1 MRIRPF
7 RDGNASSTLRGVV
20 ERTVREIE
28 TLESDYVLNAA
39 LVELEEYYVSKVRIE
54 PLTLC
59 SNEYYIDKQEG
70 TQIDV
75 SHDFRR
81 AGFGNGPI
89 LVKGTVLDI
98 AVPFTGDPDLWRV
111 RPSSFSI
118 SGYPPIEVRGGVVVF
133 SCEFAD
139 DAPDAERL
147 KVDIERTVESL
158 DGAVATLSK
167 DVERHNQDASRE
179 VLEALHRKLTVAK
192 AAVGAIA
199 RLGIP
204 IRRRAA
210 PEVFVVPTKRRNSPV
225 RRPSVATGNI
235 NPEPIIE
242 QEVYEHILSVLKSMS
257 LVVER
262 SPDSFAGLDEEA
274 IRMHCLIQ
282 LNGHYEG
289 LATGETFNSL
299 GRTDILIR
307 VDDRNVFI
315 AECKFWRGPKVFSD
329 TVDQL
334 LGYVSWRDTK
344 CALVIFNKQRES
356 SAVRRKM
363 HEIMEGRVEHRT
375 TREHDPN
382 GDSRYIFVK
391 PSDPGQEIQIATM
404 LFDVPQK

>member
-7 RDGNASSTLRGVV
+7 RDGSASSTLRGIV

-59 SNEYYIDKQEG
+59 SSEYYIDKQEG

-75 SHDFRR
+75 SHGFRR

-111 RPSSFSI
+111 QPSSFSI
-118 SGYPPIEVRGGVVVF
+118 SGYPPIEVRDGVVVF

-147 KVDIERTVESL
+147 KVDIERAVESL

-210 PEVFVVPTKRRNSPV
+210 PEVLSFQPRGATRRFDARQS
-225 RRPSVATGNI
+225 RQGISI
-235 NPEPIIE
+235 
-242 QEVYEHILSVLKSMS
+242 
-257 LVVER
+257 R
-262 SPDSFAGLDEEA
+262 S
-274 IRMHCLIQ
+274 Q
-282 LNGHYEG
+282 
-289 LATGETFNSL
+289 
-299 GRTDILIR
+299 
-307 VDDRNVFI
+307 
-315 AECKFWRGPKVFSD
+315 
-329 TVDQL
+329 
-334 LGYVSWRDTK
+334 
-344 CALVIFNKQRES
+344 
-356 SAVRRKM
+356 
-363 HEIMEGRVEHRT
+363 
-375 TREHDPN
+375 
-382 GDSRYIFVK
+382 
-391 PSDPGQEIQIATM
+391 
-404 LFDVPQK
+404 